1 MQIPQ
6 ITSSE
11 AKIRLDE
18 LLTMVILGK
27 DVIIAKEDG
36 TSFKIIPFAQP
47 YPKFGSAKGLI
58 EMTEYFNEPVAVFEE
73 YMS

>member
-1 MQIPQ
+1 MQIQQ

-47 YPKFGSAKGLI
+47 YPKFVSTKGLI